1 MASKTD
7 FAPAEWRRLV
17 QAPLLA
23 GFAIS
28 AADPSGFIGILQEAF
43 ASARA
48 LARAETETG
57 GDALIKA
64 IADDLLTSG
73 GRADAREGVRTVAQ
87 GATREQ
93 MKERAIAALKDT
105 AAILD
110 AKAPADAKAVKS
122 WLASI
127 AQTVAEAGKEG
138 GFLGFGGVSVSDV
151 EKATLREISSALGA

>member
-7 FAPAEWRRLV
+7 FAPAEWKRLV

-28 AADPSGFIGILQEAF
+28 AADPSSFIGILQEAF

-48 LARAETETG
+48 LARAESEQG
-57 GDALIKA
+57 GDPLIKA
-64 IADDLLTSG
+64 IADDLLTTS

-93 MKERAIAALKDT
+93 MKERAISALKDT
-105 AAILD
+105 AVLLD
-110 AKAPADAKAVKS
+110 AKAPADARAVKS

-138 GFLGFGGVSVSDV
+138 GFLGFGGVNVSDL
-151 EKATLREISSALGA
+151 EKATLREISTALGV